1 MLRAFAWMLI
11 AGFVLPA
18 AALAQETP
26 ATPPAGTTPL
36 GVRQQRVER
45 MMEELE
51 RKFRT
56 LRQAIE
62 KNEPDRAKRL
72 EETYNKAK
80 ELLIQKRMGDITKL
94 LDQARL
100 DSATDGQK
108 AVLADIR
115 TLLEILL
122 DEKSDREKAREEFE
136 RLSQWKKEIENL
148 ITQERGEKRE
158 SDKVANKEKT
168 LADMQA
174 KIKALEQAIAA
185 QKEVNAATEAARAD
199 GIQGLGKIAP
209 QQAAARQKAES
220 IANQIAKEAGDE
232 RGPFEPKPAD
242 GASAGEPKPGEAK
255 PGEAKPGE
263 GKPGEG
269 KPGEGKPGEGKP
281 GEGKPGEGKPGEGKP
296 GEGKPGEGKPGEGK
310 PGEGKPGE
318 GKPGEGQPAEGQPAE
333 GAQPPETP
341 AAPNR
346 PAEPGEKPL
355 KQAVENQ
362 EAAEGNLSEGKG
374 KAAQQDEQTA
384 LANLERALAELK
396 REESRI
402 ASLPP
407 EAFEKMAKKQDDIAN
422 QTAKLEQKMDEA
434 AKGGSQSGGGQ
445 SGEGGGGGK
454 PQPGQQK
461 VAKAQ
466 KSMQQAS
473 GGLRKQDPNDASR
486 QQGKAIK
493 ELEEAL
499 QEIEERLNQLR
510 EETQLEKLARLER
523 RFREMLSVQQRITAQ
538 TAVFDKKRQ
547 DSGGNLA
554 RPDRLAVGALG
565 GDESRM
571 DAVLDPMTKQVKLPM
586 GLAGHAQQA
595 LDLIIDD
602 GTSVVFPDVVE
613 QLRDDLISVGKLL
626 TEHARTDQYTQTLQK
641 EIETTLE
648 ELIEALQQAQ
658 SQKEGGGGGGGGGGE
673 PPLLPNS
680 AELKLLRSAQL
691 RINRRTAA
699 IEAARPKEGPLEAP
713 LKDEAQTIATRQA
726 EIAEMTIRILER
738 TTMP

>member
-1 MLRAFAWMLI
+1 MLRAFAWTLI
-11 AGFVLPA
+11 AGLVLPA
-18 AALAQETP
+18 ALWSQEAP

-80 ELLIQKRMGDITKL
+80 ELLIQQRMGEITKL

-100 DSATDGQK
+100 DTATDGQK
-108 AVLADIR
+108 AILADIR

-148 ITQERGEKRE
+148 ISQERGEKRE

-185 QKEVNAATEAARAD
+185 QKEVITATEAARAD

-209 QQAAARQKAES
+209 KQADARQKAES

-232 RGPFEPKPAD
+232 KGPFEPKAVE
-242 GASAGEPKPGEAK
+242 GAKSS
-255 PGEAKPGE
+255 
-263 GKPGEG
+263 
-269 KPGEGKPGEGKP
+269 
-281 GEGKPGEGKPGEGKP
+281 
-296 GEGKPGEGKPGEGK
+296 EGKPGEGKPGEGK

-318 GKPGEGQPAEGQPAE
+318 GKPGEGQPAEGSQAP
-333 GAQPPETP
+333 QPP
-341 AAPNR
+341 AANNR

-362 EAAEGNLSEGKG
+362 KAAEGSLQEGKG

-384 LANLERALAELK
+384 LQNLERALAELK
-396 REESRI
+396 KEQSRI

-407 EAFEKMAKKQDDIAN
+407 EAFEKMAKKQDDITN
-422 QTAKLEQKMDEA
+422 QTAKLEQKMQEA
-434 AKGGSQSGGGQ
+434 SKGGSQSGGGQ
-445 SGEGGGGGK
+445 SGGEGSGGK

-473 GGLRKQDPNDASR
+473 GGLRKQDPSDASR

-493 ELEEAL
+493 DLEEAL
-499 QEIEERLNQLR
+499 QEIEERLAQLR
-510 EETQLEKLARLER
+510 EETQLEKLARLEA
-523 RFREMLSVQQRITAQ
+523 RFREMLSVQQRISAQ
-538 TAVFDKKRQ
+538 TVVFDKKKQ
-547 DSGGNLA
+547 ESGGNLT

-571 DAVLDPMTKQVKLPM
+571 EAVLDKDKKVVVPM

-595 LDLIIDD
+595 LDVIIDD

-613 QLRDDLISVGKLL
+613 QLRDDLINVGKLL

-658 SQKEGGGGGGGGGGE
+658 SQKESQGGGGGGGGE

-691 RINRRTAA
+691 RVNRRTAA
-699 IEAARPKEGPLEAP
+699 IEAARPKEGALDES
-713 LKDEAQTIATRQA
+713 LKGEAQTIATRQA

-738 TTMP
+738 SGP

>member
-1 MLRAFAWMLI
+1 MLRALAWMLF
-11 AGFVLPA
+11 AGLALPA
-18 AALAQETP
+18 ALLSQETP

-56 LRQAIE
+56 LRQSIE

-80 ELLIQKRMGDITKL
+80 ELLIQQRMGDITKL

-100 DSATDGQK
+100 DTATDGQK
-108 AVLADIR
+108 AILADIR

-148 ITQERGEKRE
+148 ISLERGEKRE
-158 SDKVANKEKT
+158 SDKVANKERT

-174 KIKALEQAIAA
+174 RIQALERAIAA
-185 QKEVNAATEAARAD
+185 QKEVIAATEAARAD

-209 QQAAARQKAES
+209 QQADARQKAES
-220 IANQIAKEAGDE
+220 IANQIAKDAGDE
-232 RGPFEPKPAD
+232 KGPFEPKAAD
-242 GASAGEPKPGEAK
+242 GATPSGDAK
-255 PGEAKPGE
+255 PGEAKPSE
-263 GKPGEG
+263 S
-269 KPGEGKPGEGKP
+269 
-281 GEGKPGEGKPGEGKP
+281 
-296 GEGKPGEGKPGEGK
+296 K

-318 GKPGEGQPAEGQPAE
+318 GKPGEGQPAESQPGEA
-333 GAQPPETP
+333 AQPPQPP

-355 KQAVENQ
+355 KQAIENQ
-362 EAAEGNLSEGKG
+362 KAAEGNLQEGKG

-384 LANLERALAELK
+384 LGNLERALAELK
-396 REESRI
+396 REQSRI

-407 EAFEKMAKKQDDIAN
+407 EAFEKMAKKQDDIGN
-422 QTAKLEQKMDEA
+422 QTAKLEQKMQEA
-434 AKGGSQSGGGQ
+434 AKGGQSGDGQ
-445 SGEGGGGGK
+445 SGEGGGGK

-499 QEIEERLNQLR
+499 QEIQERLAQLR
-510 EETQLEKLARLER
+510 EETQLEKLARLEA

-547 DSGGNLA
+547 ESGGNLS
-554 RPDRLAVGALG
+554 RPDRLAVGVLG

-571 DAVLDPMTKQVKLPM
+571 EAVLDPMTKQVKLPM

-658 SQKEGGGGGGGGGGE
+658 SQKEGGGGGGGGGE

-691 RINRRTAA
+691 RVNRRTAA
-699 IEAARPKEGPLEAP
+699 IEAARPKQGGLDES
-713 LKDEAQTIATRQA
+713 LKGEAQTIATRQS

-738 TTMP
+738 TAMP

>member
-1 MLRAFAWMLI
+1 MMRHTLCMML
-11 AGFVLPA
+11 AGFVVA
-18 AALAQETP
+18 AAAGVVVATAQETAASKP
-26 ATPPAGTTPL
+26 AGEAPAGTTPL

-56 LRQAIE
+56 LRQSIE

-80 ELLIQKRMGDITKL
+80 ELLIQQRMGDITKL

-100 DSATDGQK
+100 DTATDGQK
-108 AVLADIR
+108 AILADIR

-136 RLSQWKKEIENL
+136 RLSQWKKDIENL
-148 ITQERGEKRE
+148 ITQERGEKRQ
-158 SDKVANKEKT
+158 SDKVANKEKS
-168 LADMQA
+168 LADLQA
-174 KIKALEQAIAA
+174 KIQALERAIAA
-185 QKEVNAATEAARAD
+185 QKDVITATEAARTE
-199 GIQGLGKIAP
+199 GIQGLGKITG
-209 QQAAARQKAES
+209 QQAAAREKAEAV
-220 IANQIAKEAGDE
+220 ANQIAKEAGDPK
-232 RGPFEPKPAD
+232 GPFEPE
-242 GASAGEPKPGEAK
+242 SAEPKPEPK
-255 PGEAKPGE
+255 PDNP
-263 GKPGEG
+263 
-269 KPGEGKPGEGKP
+269 
-281 GEGKPGEGKPGEGKP
+281 
-296 GEGKPGEGKPGEGK
+296 
-310 PGEGKPGE
+310 
-318 GKPGEGQPAEGQPAE
+318 
-333 GAQPPETP
+333 P
-341 AAPNR
+341 AAESPPSSPTPPSAPSNR

-362 EAAEGNLSEGKG
+362 KGAEGNLQQGKG

-396 REESRI
+396 NEHSRI

-407 EAFEKMAKKQDDIAN
+407 EAFEQMAKKQDDIGN
-422 QTAKLEQKMDEA
+422 QTAKLEQKMQEA
-434 AKGGSQSGGGQ
+434 GQAGGGQ
-445 SGEGGGGGK
+445 PSEGGGGGK

-461 VAKAQ
+461 VQQAQ
-466 KSMQQAS
+466 KAMQQAS
-473 GGLRKQDPNDASR
+473 GGLRKQDPSDASR

-493 ELEEAL
+493 ELEDAL
-499 QEIEERLNQLR
+499 QEIEERLAQLR
-510 EETQLEKLARLER
+510 EETQLEKLAKLEA
-523 RFREMLSVQQRITAQ
+523 RFREMLSVQQRISAQ
-538 TAVFDKKRQ
+538 TQVLDKKRS
-547 DSGGNLA
+547 DNGGNLT
-554 RPDRLAVGALG
+554 RPDRLAVAALG

-613 QLRDDLISVGKLL
+613 QLRDDLIGVGKLL
-626 TEHARTDQYTQTLQK
+626 SENTRTDQFTQTLQK

-691 RINRRTAA
+691 RINRRTVA
-699 IEAARPKEGPLEAP
+699 IDAARPKEGPLDET
-713 LKDEAQTIATRQA
+713 LKDEALTIATRQS
-726 EIAEMTIRILER
+726 EIAEMTIKILER
-738 TTMP
+738 GTGP

>member
-1 MLRAFAWMLI
+1 MLRATAWMVI
-11 AGFVLPA
+11 AGLLLPA
-18 AALAQETP
+18 MVWSQEAP
-26 ATPPAGTTPL
+26 VAPPSGTTPL

-56 LRQAIE
+56 LRQSIE

-80 ELLIQKRMGDITKL
+80 ELLIQQRMGDITKL

-100 DSATDGQK
+100 DTATDGQK
-108 AVLADIR
+108 AILADIR

-158 SDKVANKEKT
+158 SDKVANKDKT

-185 QKEVNAATEAARAD
+185 QKEVIAATEAARAD

-209 QQAAARQKAES
+209 QQAETRQKAES

-232 RGPFEPKPAD
+232 KGPFE
-242 GASAGEPKPGEAK
+242 AK
-255 PGEAKPGE
+255 PIESSNPGDAKPGE

-281 GEGKPGEGKPGEGKP
+281 GEGKPGEGKPGEGQA
-296 GEGKPGEGKPGEGK
+296 GEGNPSP
-310 PGEGKPGE
+310 
-318 GKPGEGQPAEGQPAE
+318 
-333 GAQPPETP
+333 QPP
-341 AAPNR
+341 AASNR

-355 KQAVENQ
+355 KQAVEKQ
-362 EAAEGNLSEGKG
+362 KAAEGNLQEGKG

-396 REESRI
+396 KEQSRI

-407 EAFEKMAKKQDDIAN
+407 EAFEKMAKKQDDIGN
-422 QTAKLEQKMDEA
+422 QTAKLEQKMQEA
-434 AKGGSQSGGGQ
+434 AKGGGQSGGD
-445 SGEGGGGGK
+445 GGGGK

-461 VAKAQ
+461 VQKAQ
-466 KSMQQAS
+466 KSMDQAS

-493 ELEEAL
+493 ELEDAL
-499 QEIEERLNQLR
+499 QEIEERLAQLR
-510 EETQLEKLARLER
+510 EETQLEKLARLEA

-538 TAVFDKKRQ
+538 TQVFDKKRQ
-547 DSGGNLA
+547 ESGGNLT
-554 RPDRLAVGALG
+554 RPDRLTVGVLG

-571 DAVLDPMTKQVKLPM
+571 EAALDPMTKQIKLPM

-595 LDLIIDD
+595 LDVIIDD

-613 QLRDDLISVGKLL
+613 QLRDDLIGVGKLL

-648 ELIEALQQAQ
+648 ELIEALQKAQ

-699 IEAARPKEGPLEAP
+699 IETARPKEGTLDEP
-713 LKDEAQTIATRQA
+713 LKGEAQTVAIRQA
-726 EIAEMTIRILER
+726 EIAEMTIRTLER
-738 TTMP
+738 GNP

>member
-1 MLRAFAWMLI
+1 M
-11 AGFVLPA
+11 
-18 AALAQETP
+18 
-26 ATPPAGTTPL
+26 
-36 GVRQQRVER
+36 
-45 MMEELE
+45 
-51 RKFRT
+51 
-56 LRQAIE
+56 
-62 KNEPDRAKRL
+62 
-72 EETYNKAK
+72 
-80 ELLIQKRMGDITKL
+80 
-94 LDQARL
+94 
-100 DSATDGQK
+100 
-108 AVLADIR
+108 
-115 TLLEILL
+115 
-122 DEKSDREKAREEFE
+122 
-136 RLSQWKKEIENL
+136 
-148 ITQERGEKRE
+148 
-158 SDKVANKEKT
+158 
-168 LADMQA
+168 
-174 KIKALEQAIAA
+174 
-185 QKEVNAATEAARAD
+185 
-199 GIQGLGKIAP
+199 
-209 QQAAARQKAES
+209 
-220 IANQIAKEAGDE
+220 
-232 RGPFEPKPAD
+232 
-242 GASAGEPKPGEAK
+242 
-255 PGEAKPGE
+255 
-263 GKPGEG
+263 
-269 KPGEGKPGEGKP
+269 
-281 GEGKPGEGKPGEGKP
+281 
-296 GEGKPGEGKPGEGK
+296 
-310 PGEGKPGE
+310 
-318 GKPGEGQPAEGQPAE
+318 
-333 GAQPPETP
+333 
-341 AAPNR
+341 
-346 PAEPGEKPL
+346 
-355 KQAVENQ
+355 
-362 EAAEGNLSEGKG
+362 
-374 KAAQQDEQTA
+374 
-384 LANLERALAELK
+384 ANLERALAELK

-407 EAFEKMAKKQDDIAN
+407 EAFEKMAKKQDDIGN
-422 QTAKLEQKMDEA
+422 QTAKLEQKMQEA
-434 AKGGSQSGGGQ
+434 GKGGGQ
-445 SGEGGGGGK
+445 SGEGQSGEGGGGK

-510 EETQLEKLARLER
+510 EETQLEKLARLEA

-571 DAVLDPMTKQVKLPM
+571 EAVLDPMTKQVKLPM

-626 TEHARTDQYTQTLQK
+626 TEHARTDQYTQTLQR

-713 LKDEAQTIATRQA
+713 LKDEAQTIATRQS

-738 TTMP
+738 TAMP

>member
-1 MLRAFAWMLI
+1 MLRAITWMLI
-11 AGFVLPA
+11 AGIVLPLA
-18 AALAQETP
+18 ASAQESP
-26 ATPPAGTTPL
+26 GTPPAGTTPL

-56 LRQAIE
+56 LRQSIE
-62 KNEPDRAKRL
+62 ANEPDRAKRL
-72 EETYNKAK
+72 EATYNKAK
-80 ELLIQKRMGDITKL
+80 ELLLQQRMGEITKL

-100 DSATDGQK
+100 DTATDGQK
-108 AVLADIR
+108 AILADIR

-158 SDKVANKEKT
+158 SDKIASKEKT

-174 KIKALEQAIAA
+174 KIQALERAIAA
-185 QKEVNAATEAARAD
+185 QKEVIAATEAARAE
-199 GIQGLGKIAP
+199 GIQKLGKIAEE
-209 QQAAARQKAES
+209 QADARQKAEA

-232 RGPFEPKPAD
+232 KGPFEPKPSEGANPAD
-242 GASAGEPKPGEAK
+242 
-255 PGEAKPGE
+255 

-269 KPGEGKPGEGKP
+269 KPADAKPNEGKPSDGKP
-281 GEGKPGEGKPGEGKP
+281 S
-296 GEGKPGEGKPGEGK
+296 
-310 PGEGKPGE
+310 
-318 GKPGEGQPAEGQPAE
+318 EGQPSAGQPSE
-333 GAQPPETP
+333 GAAPQPP

-355 KQAVENQ
+355 RQAVENQ
-362 EAAEGNLSEGKG
+362 KAAEGNLQEGKG
-374 KAAQQDEQTA
+374 KAAQQEEQTA
-384 LANLERALAELK
+384 LGNLERALAELK
-396 REESRI
+396 REQSRI

-422 QTAKLEQKMDEA
+422 QTAKLEQKMQESA
-434 AKGGSQSGGGQ
+434 QGGGQ
-445 SGEGGGGGK
+445 SGGQSGEAGGGK

-473 GGLRKQDPNDASR
+473 GGLRKQDPSDASR

-499 QEIEERLNQLR
+499 QEIEERLAQLR
-510 EETQLEKLARLER
+510 EETQLEKLARLEA
-523 RFREMLSVQQRITAQ
+523 RFREMLSVQQRITIQ
-538 TAVFDKKRQ
+538 TAVFDKKR
-547 DSGGNLA
+547 DESGGNLT
-554 RPDRLAVGALG
+554 RPDRLAVAALG

-571 DAVLDPMTKQVKLPM
+571 EALLDPMTKQVKLPM

-595 LDLIIDD
+595 LDVIIDD

-613 QLRDDLISVGKLL
+613 QLRDDLINVGKLL
-626 TEHARTDQYTQTLQK
+626 IEHTRTDQYTQTLQK

-691 RINRRTAA
+691 RVNRRTAA
-699 IEAARPKEGPLEAP
+699 IEAARPKEGPLDES
-713 LKDEAQTIATRQA
+713 LKGEAQTIATRQA